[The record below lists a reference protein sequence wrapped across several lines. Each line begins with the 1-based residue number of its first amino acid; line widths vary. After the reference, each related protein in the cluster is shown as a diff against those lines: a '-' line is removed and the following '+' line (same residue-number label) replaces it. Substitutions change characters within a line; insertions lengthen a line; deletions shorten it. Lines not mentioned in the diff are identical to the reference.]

1 MFFRR
6 IFKAALDL
14 FRSSL
19 QIRAMVYT
27 VSLTGTA
34 LVIIALVLGIAISN
48 GLYSN
53 RTDQV
58 MIETRRAEQT
68 LDKIFDESI
77 SRLTSNKIFDFILI
91 FLAYNRFTFI
101 FWVL

>member
-34 LVIIALVLGIAISN
+34 LIIIALVLGVAISN
-48 GLYSN
+48 GLYGN
-53 RTDQV
+53 RTNQ
-58 MIETRRAEQT
+58 IGAE
-68 LDKIFDESI
+68 
-77 SRLTSNKIFDFILI
+77 SNKAINTLEKLFEDTG
-91 FLAYNRFTFI
+91 FTAFE
-101 FWVL
+101 VND